1 VCKKRK
7 GDRGKQKG
15 PGQGQEREGRT
26 MWLPPALLLL
36 SLPGCFFSILG
47 PVSVRGPEQGSVTVK
62 CHYNPRWKAY
72 NKWWCQ
78 GANWNVCRIL
88 VQTTRSEKERKSGRV
103 SISDNQRNH
112 SFEVTME
119 RLRQEDTDTY
129 WCGIEKRG
137 TDLGVKV
144 IVTVDPGKDCT
155 CESDYWEPDGS
166 TDAKSLTHYMLLVF
180 VKVPALLILAGA
192 VLWLKTPLKVPKEQW
207 RQPIRMNLNSERLT
221 KDTAP

>member
-1 VCKKRK
+1 
-7 GDRGKQKG
+7 
-15 PGQGQEREGRT
+15 

-103 SISDNQRNH
+103 SIRDNQRNH

-144 IVTVDPGKDCT
+144 IVTVDPVET
-155 CESDYWEPDGS
+155 
-166 TDAKSLTHYMLLVF
+166 ASLSPTSPSRPEEMMSSVSYQRTHYMLLVF

-192 VLWLKTPLKVPKEQW
+192 VLWLKTPLRVPKEQW